1 MDFSE
6 REIAKFV
13 DVFVNNNIRIE
24 FDKPEQF
31 TNLLQSLTKQLES
44 KILLE
49 RFNASRNVTLRE
61 YDVTNEMN
69 LVSIGHSYPNRFFD
83 SCPVKNV
90 GECMEILLKIFSE
103 VDQNQNVFD
112 FMEDYGLMYSAD
124 EKYEGLYLW
133 VTPQLTMDSPVEYVR
148 HVFQQLYVDNHNLDF
163 ICGADDN
170 GVRLEYVG
178 FNKKNLIVKYGLLM
192 LKESFYARDP
202 AYHYRNYKKIDNI
215 IPMFSEREN
224 SVGVQYVP
232 GKPKSIAFE
241 RWIFTEDFEEYVDK
255 MMDNE
260 ILTREEYERLR
271 NFSFDNPRNFVVKYK
286 WDSEEDL
293 KVKIYSIH
301 Q

>member
-1 MDFSE
+1 M
-6 REIAKFV
+6 
-13 DVFVNNNIRIE
+13 
-24 FDKPEQF
+24 
-31 TNLLQSLTKQLES
+31 
-44 KILLE
+44 
-49 RFNASRNVTLRE
+49 
-61 YDVTNEMN
+61 
-69 LVSIGHSYPNRFFD
+69 
-83 SCPVKNV
+83 
-90 GECMEILLKIFSE
+90 
-103 VDQNQNVFD
+103 
-112 FMEDYGLMYSAD
+112 
-124 EKYEGLYLW
+124 
-133 VTPQLTMDSPVEYVR
+133 
-148 HVFQQLYVDNHNLDF
+148 DNHNLDF
-163 ICGADDN
+163 ICGVDDN
-170 GVRLEYVG
+170 GARLEYVG

-215 IPMFSEREN
+215 IPMFSEKEN